1 MKVKGGKV
9 QRFDKDPRSNFPPP
23 DSDLFS
29 KSMFLASSP
38 EVSPTDQKTSAG
50 GFGNHRKA
58 LAVLGADSSG
68 SPTPARGPPSIQ
80 TDSQIAPWE
89 EPSSRPKMQAHPY
102 GHSFYNDSSENMGQL
117 SPGCRPGTS
126 RTGTSES
133 GYEGDTRR
141 PSVASNATVSSHGS
155 KTSAGGR
162 LHKNLKGFFGH
173 EYGGHDLRLA
183 SDPTVV
189 QHGSEQM
196 SRESSKQRHRTDS
209 IKTNHTSDS
218 LRPPSPGR
226 PHTPLP
232 ASDVT
237 PWMYQNF
244 TDVSQFGEAPVR
256 QAPIGPDSHRYGPN
270 APAPNQ
276 KDNHHHHRVLPHFH
290 RHTRSKEETSK
301 KPDLAPT
308 SYPTRPTTS
317 REHSFSNPS
326 YNPEHSVTP
335 SPMSSTSFL
344 AQPPRPRA
352 SSPTPSGHSNWDKDG
367 PSDSRSG
374 GKRSLLDKIRRHKGQ
389 QNDLKN
395 VTNAK
400 GAPSD
405 GRKPLPP
412 EPSPR
417 KTGREGS
424 VATVDSGYSVR
435 HMDTN
440 HLDKTPTAASK
451 ATSMFGRHHGKR
463 GFSYESNHG
472 GRDRQGS
479 QTSNMF
485 ALDTDLN
492 DMEGI
497 ISKPSE
503 PLSPND
509 APFMGLPDDK
519 RQLNQDAQV
528 GVGAW
533 DAPDSWAVKRAG
545 DDLVAKLPEIHE
557 DGLQATEEDDGTPYC
572 MRVFR
577 IDSTFATISS
587 SVNSTVADILQLLA
601 KKSVLQDS
609 IESYQLVLKK
619 HDLQRALDLGER
631 PIVMQKKLLEQ
642 VGYQTVDRIEEIGRE
657 DNSYLCR
664 FTFTHA
670 KMTGFYSLDKDPGF
684 SKMAKFSHVDL
695 QGRSLVTIPIT
706 LYQKASEIISLNL
719 SRNLALD
726 VPKDF
731 IQACINLRELK
742 FTACESWRLPSSL
755 SYASRLTVID
765 ISNNRLQQL
774 EHAELDRLS
783 GLVSIKMANN
793 KLSHLPPYFGKF
805 KHLRNL
811 NMCSNSFTEFPD
823 FLCDLKSLVDLDISF
838 NQITDLPKIDK
849 LTNLERLWMTNN
861 NLTGPFP
868 DSFRKLVNLKEIDA
882 RFNGITNVDKVCQ
895 LPRLELLLVGHN
907 GIVTFNG
914 SFVKVRTLVLD
925 HCPITQFDLDAPVP
939 SLTTLNIASA
949 KLVQLK
955 DSTIDNMP
963 NLTKLIL
970 DKNHFTA
977 VSTHISKVAKL
988 EHLSMAKNPL
998 NFLPPT
1004 IGALGELKHLNL
1016 RECNCKAL
1024 PPELWY
1030 CAKLETLNVS
1040 ANILE
1045 SFPKQGAAPPP
1056 VSQPQVNGNTQILA
1070 SSPSFEELGKLED
1083 FGRRR
1088 PSNVSG
1094 GSLLHAGASPGGSQ
1108 RKGSVVSIHEPGGRK
1123 GSVASRATN
1132 DGSYTPIARKD
1143 SNLSQNRLHN
1153 TFAGS
1158 LKYLY
1163 LADNRLE
1170 DEVYRELVMLPEL
1183 RILNLSYNDLTDF
1196 PQGLLRR
1203 WPQITE
1209 LYLSG
1214 NEISSLPSDDLEESS
1229 NIRVLH
1235 LNGNRFQVLPAELC
1249 KVHKLA
1255 ILDVGSNSLKY
1266 NVSNWPYDWNWNW
1279 NRNLRYLN
1287 FSGNKRL
1294 EIKPSTSYNSAA
1306 NNNGKA
1312 ADLTNFNAL
1321 GFLRVLGLMDV
1332 TLTINSS
1339 LDESEDKR
1347 VRTSASAAGPI
1358 TYGMADSLGKSE
1370 HVSLLDMFVPN
1381 FRGDNN
1387 ELLVG
1392 MFDGQPMSSSG
1403 SKVAKYLH
1411 ESFRQAFTDELQKVQ
1426 RENDEAA
1433 KLGSDFRVT
1442 PMDAMRRAFLALN
1455 KDIATAANQSIDARH
1470 AGHGL
1475 PNRTGSVSQV
1485 LSHDDL
1491 NSGGVATVMYLQNTN
1506 LYVAN
1511 VGDAQVML
1519 IQSGAQHRFL
1529 TQKHDPANPRE
1540 RERIRDAG
1548 GYVSRQGRLNDVL
1561 EVSRAFGYF
1570 PMMPSVTAAPHTMQ
1584 ISLTD
1589 SDEMVLLASGEFWDF
1604 ITPDLAV
1611 DIARQEK
1618 NDLMIAAQKCRDLAI
1633 AFGASNKIMVQLLG
1647 VNDVRKR
1654 GSSRYRGTSLSLTAS
1669 HQQDENQIFPSK
1681 RGRRARDGVGDSRLA
1696 RLEEPDAPV
1705 GDVAIVFT
1713 DIKSSTAM
1721 WEILPVA
1728 MRSAIQMH
1736 NDLFRRQLRLIG
1748 GYEVKTEGDAFMV
1761 SFPTVTSALL
1771 WCFSCQSHLLELPW
1785 PTEILDTVHCQEK
1798 FDSDGNVIF
1807 RGLSV
1812 RMGIHWGEP
1821 VSEKDPITRRMD
1833 YFGPMVNRASRIS
1846 AVADGGQITVSSDF
1860 IEEIRR
1866 TLEAY
1871 ADSDRSN
1878 STGSDEAVTDDNLGA
1893 NIRRELR
1900 QLSSQGFEVKD
1911 LGEKKLKGL
1920 ENPEFVY
1927 LMYPHSLAG
1936 RLAVMDRLPDEGGNG
1951 DTATDRPGQLSKDT
1965 KLSIEPESV
1974 WNLWDLALRLEML
1987 CSAFEQDTEGS
1998 RKLHRP
2004 EMSLLN
2010 QMRNQGGEITD
2021 EFFMNLLDH
2030 QVTRIENCITTLQ
2043 IRALHSPFKRG
2054 NKLADH
2060 INPIGEVLS
2069 SVMDDLAAFQEWK
2082 ATREQR
2088 QAREAQYQA
2097 MEQHFR
2103 TLEEEEEDD
2112 DSS

>member
-1 MKVKGGKV
+1 MSHFRFGK
-9 QRFDKDPRSNFPPP
+9 DSHSNFPSTDPE
-23 DSDLFS
+23 LFS
-29 KSMFLASSP
+29 KSMFLPSSP
-38 EVSPTDQKTSAG
+38 EVSPTDQKTKGG
-50 GFGNHRKA
+50 GFSNHRKA
-58 LAVLGADSSG
+58 MAVLGADSST
-68 SPTPARGPPSIQ
+68 SPSPARGPPAIQ
-80 TDSQIAPWE
+80 TDSQIAPWD
-89 EPSSRPKMQAHPY
+89 EPPSRPKMQAHPY
-102 GHSFYNDSSENMGQL
+102 GHSFYNDSSENVGQL
-117 SPGCRPGTS
+117 SPGLRPGTG
-126 RTGTSES
+126 RTGNSDS
-133 GYEGDTRR
+133 VIDGDARR
-141 PSVASNATVSSHGS
+141 PSIASNNTVSSHGS
-155 KTSAGGR
+155 KNSSSGR
-162 LHKNLKGFFGH
+162 IHKNLRGFFGS
-173 EYGGHDLRLA
+173 EYGAHDLRLA

-196 SRESSKQRHRTDS
+196 SRESSKQRQRTDS
-209 IKTNHTSDS
+209 IKTNNTTDS

-232 ASDVT
+232 ASEVT
-237 PWMYQNF
+237 PWMYQSYN
-244 TDVSQFGEAPVR
+244 DVSQFGDAPVR
-256 QAPIGPDSHRYGPN
+256 QAPTGPDSHRYTSN
-270 APAPNQ
+270 APSSNQ
-276 KDNHHHHRVLPHFH
+276 KEHHHHRVLPHFH
-290 RHTRSKEETSK
+290 RHTKSKEETAK

-308 SYPTRPTTS
+308 SYPIRPTTS
-317 REHSFSNPS
+317 REHSLSNPTFS
-326 YNPEHSVTP
+326 HEHSATP
-335 SPMSSTSFL
+335 SPMSSTTFVSQ
-344 AQPPRPRA
+344 APRPRA
-352 SSPTPSGHSNWDKDG
+352 TSPTPSGHSNWDKDG

-374 GKRSLLDKIRRHKGQ
+374 AKRKILDKFRRHKGPQ
-389 QNDLKN
+389 SDLKN
-395 VTNAK
+395 L
-400 GAPSD
+400 PSSKASFSE
-405 GRKPLPP
+405 GRKGPPP

-417 KTGREGS
+417 KTGREAS
-424 VATVDSGYSVR
+424 VATIDSVNTVR
-435 HMDTN
+435 PVDTN
-440 HLDKTPTAASK
+440 HLDKIPTAASK
-451 ATSMFGRHHGKR
+451 ATSMFGRHHGRR
-463 GFSYESNHG
+463 GVSYDTPHG
-472 GRDRQGS
+472 GRDRLGS
-479 QTSNMF
+479 EASQMM
-485 ALDTDLN
+485 LDTNLD

-503 PLSPND
+503 PMSPSD
-509 APFMGLPDDK
+509 VPFMGFPDDK
-519 RQLNQDAQV
+519 RHLNQESDLP
-528 GVGAW
+528 VGAW
-533 DAPDSWAVKRAG
+533 DAPDSWAVKKAG
-545 DDLVAKLPEIHE
+545 DDMVAKLPEICE
-557 DGLQATEEDDGTPYC
+557 DGSPVMEEDDGTPYC

-587 SVNSTVADILQLLA
+587 SINSTVADILQLLA

-609 IESYQLVLKK
+609 IDNYQLVLKK

-642 VGYQTVDRIEEIGRE
+642 MGYQSVDRIEEVGRE

-664 FTFTHA
+664 FTFTHS
-670 KMTGFYSLDKDPGF
+670 KMTGFYSLEKDPGF

-742 FTACESWRLPSSL
+742 FTGCEAWRLPASL

-774 EHAELDRLS
+774 EHAELDRLA

-793 KLSHLPPYFGKF
+793 KLAHLPSYFGNF
-805 KHLRNL
+805 KYLRNL
-811 NMCSNSFTEFPD
+811 NMCSNNFTEFPR
-823 FLCDLKSLVDLDISF
+823 FLSDLKSLVDLDISF
-838 NQITDLPKIDK
+838 NQITDLPRIEK

-868 DSFRKLVNLKEIDA
+868 DSFGKLVNLKEIDA
-882 RFNGITNVDKVCQ
+882 RFNGITNIDKCSQ

-914 SFVKVRTLVLD
+914 SFAKLRTLVLD
-925 HCPITQFDLDAPVP
+925 HCPMTQFDLDSPVP

-955 DSTIDNMP
+955 DSTFDNMP

-970 DKNHFTA
+970 DKNHFINI
-977 VSTHISKVAKL
+977 STHISKASKL

-998 NFLPPT
+998 SSLPPT
-1004 IGALGELKHLNL
+1004 IGSLTELKYLNI

-1024 PPELWY
+1024 PPEIWY
-1030 CAKLETLNVS
+1030 CIRLETLNVS
-1040 ANILE
+1040 ANVLE
-1045 SFPKQGAAPPP
+1045 SFPKQGAAPLPT
-1056 VSQPQVNGNTQILA
+1056 SQPQTNGISQGLN

-1083 FGRRR
+1083 FGKRR

-1094 GSLLHAGASPGGSQ
+1094 GLLHAGNSPVGSQ
-1108 RKGSVVSIHEPGGRK
+1108 RKGSIVSIHEPAGRK
-1123 GSVASRATN
+1123 GSVASKATTE
-1132 DGSYTPIARKD
+1132 GSLTPVTRKD
-1143 SNLSQNRLHN
+1143 SSLSQNRFHS

-1158 LKYLY
+1158 LKHLY
-1163 LADNRLE
+1163 LADNRL
-1170 DEVYRELVMLPEL
+1170 DDDVYRELVMLPEL
-1183 RILNLSYNDLTDF
+1183 RVLNLSYNDLTDF

-1203 WPQITE
+1203 WPQVTE

-1255 ILDVGSNSLKY
+1255 VLDVGSNSLKY

-1306 NNNGKA
+1306 NNVGKP
-1312 ADLTNFNAL
+1312 DLTNFNAL
-1321 GFLRVLGLMDV
+1321 SFLRVLGLMDV

-1339 LDESEDKR
+1339 LDQSEDKR

-1358 TYGMADSLGKSE
+1358 TYGMADFLGKSE

-1392 MFDGQPMSSSG
+1392 MFDGQVMSSTG

-1411 ESFRQAFTDELQKVQ
+1411 ESFRLTFTDELQKVQ

-1433 KLGSDFRVT
+1433 KLGSDFRVS
-1442 PMDAMRRAFLALN
+1442 PMDAMRRTFLALN
-1455 KDIATAANQSIDARH
+1455 KDIATAANQSIDSRH
-1470 AGHGL
+1470 TGLGL
-1475 PNRTGSVSQV
+1475 PPRAGSTSQV

-1491 NSGGVATVMYLQNTN
+1491 NSGGVATVLYIQNTD
-1506 LYVAN
+1506 LFIAN
-1511 VGDAQVML
+1511 VGDAQAML
-1519 IQSGAQHRFL
+1519 IQSGAQHKFL

-1540 RERIRDAG
+1540 RERIREAG
-1548 GYVSRQGRLNDVL
+1548 GYVSRQGRLNEML

-1570 PMMPSVTAAPHTMQ
+1570 PMMPSITAAPHTMQ
-1584 ISLTD
+1584 ISLAD
-1589 SDEMVLLASGEFWDF
+1589 SDEMVLLASREFWDF

-1633 AFGASNKIMVQLLG
+1633 AFGASNKIMVMLLG
-1647 VNDVRKR
+1647 VSDVRKR

-1669 HQQDENQIFPSK
+1669 HTQDENPLFPSK
-1681 RGRRARDGVGDSRLA
+1681 RGRRARDAVGDSRLA
-1696 RLEEPDAPV
+1696 RLEEPEAPV

-1771 WCFSCQSHLLELPW
+1771 WCFSCQIHLLDLPW

-1798 FDSDGNVIF
+1798 FDSDGNPIF

-1866 TLEAY
+1866 TLEAF

-1878 STGSDEAVTDDNLGA
+1878 SIGSEETMTEDALGN

-1936 RLAVMDRLPDEGGNG
+1936 RLAIMDQSPTEGEG
-1951 DTATDRPGQLSKDT
+1951 TTPATKAPGSLSKNT
-1965 KLSIEPESV
+1965 KLNIKPETV
-1974 WNLWDLALRLEML
+1974 WDLWDVALRLEML
-1987 CSAFEQDTEGS
+1987 CSALEQEPDGG
-1998 RKLHRP
+1998 RNLQRP
-2004 EMSLLN
+2004 ELSLLN
-2010 QMRNQGGEITD
+2010 KMKTQGGEMTD
-2021 EFFMNLLDH
+2021 DFFMNLLEH
-2030 QVTRIENCITTLQ
+2030 QVTRIEVCAIIVPSRLFAILTAFLRTELHHDVTISITSQTFP
-2043 IRALHSPFKRG
+2043 AG
-2054 NKLADH
+2054 
-2060 INPIGEVLS
+2060 
-2069 SVMDDLAAFQEWK
+2069 
-2082 ATREQR
+2082 
-2088 QAREAQYQA
+2088 
-2097 MEQHFR
+2097 
-2103 TLEEEEEDD
+2103 
-2112 DSS
+2112 

>member
-1 MKVKGGKV
+1 MSHS
-9 QRFDKDPRSNFPPP
+9 RIDKDSHSKFPST
-23 DSDLFS
+23 DQELFS
-29 KSMFLASSP
+29 KSMFLPSSP
-38 EVSPTDQKTSAG
+38 EVSPTDKKTGGG
-50 GFGNHRKA
+50 GFGAHRKA
-58 LAVLGADSSG
+58 LAVLGADSSA
-68 SPTPARGPPSIQ
+68 SPSPAHGPPAIQ
-80 TDSQIAPWE
+80 ADSQIAPWD
-89 EPSSRPKMQAHPY
+89 EPPSRPKMPVHPY
-102 GHSFYNDSSENMGQL
+102 GHSFYNDSSEHVGQL
-117 SPGCRPGTS
+117 SPGLRPGTS

-133 GYEGDTRR
+133 AVDGDTRR

-155 KTSAGGR
+155 KNSAGGR
-162 LHKNLKGFFGH
+162 LHKNLKGFFGS

-209 IKTNHTSDS
+209 IKTNNTTDS

-244 TDVSQFGEAPVR
+244 NDVSHFGEAPVR
-256 QAPIGPDSHRYGPN
+256 QAPTGPDGHRYASD
-270 APAPNQ
+270 APSSNH
-276 KDNHHHHRVLPHFH
+276 KEHHHHRVLPHFH

-317 REHSFSNPS
+317 REHSFSNPALNS
-326 YNPEHSVTP
+326 EHSVNP
-335 SPMSSTSFL
+335 SPMSSTTFL
-344 AQPPRPRA
+344 TQPSQTRA
-352 SSPTPSGHSNWDKDG
+352 KSPTPSGHSNWDKDG

-374 GKRSLLDKIRRHKGQ
+374 AKRSLLDKFKRHKGP

-395 VTNAK
+395 LPNSKTSV
-400 GAPSD
+400 SE
-405 GRKPLPP
+405 GRKASPP

-417 KTGREGS
+417 RTGREAS
-424 VATVDSGYSVR
+424 VATIDSRTAARPVEI
-435 HMDTN
+435 N

-451 ATSMFGRHHGKR
+451 ATSMFSRHHGKR
-463 GFSYESNHG
+463 GFSYENNHG
-472 GRDRQGS
+472 GRDRMGS
-479 QTSNMF
+479 EASNMF
-485 ALDTDLN
+485 ALDTDLD

-497 ISKPSE
+497 ISKASE
-503 PLSPND
+503 PMSPND
-509 APFMGLPDDK
+509 APFMAVPDDK
-519 RQLNQDAQV
+519 RLFNQEPNNAT
-528 GVGAW
+528 GAW

-545 DDLVAKLPEIHE
+545 DDMVAKLPEISE
-557 DGLQATEEDDGTPYC
+557 DGLPEMEEDDGTPYC

-587 SVNSTVADILQLLA
+587 SINSTVADILQLLA

-609 IESYQLVLKK
+609 IEHYQLVLKK

-642 VGYQTVDRIEEIGRE
+642 MGYQVVDKIEEVGRE

-706 LYQKASEIISLNL
+706 LYQRASEIISLNL

-742 FTACESWRLPSSL
+742 FTGCEALRLPPSL

-774 EHAELDRLS
+774 EHAELDRLA

-793 KLSHLPPYFGKF
+793 KLSHLPFYFGNF
-805 KHLRNL
+805 KSLRNL
-811 NMCSNSFTEFPD
+811 NIGSNTFTEFPD

-838 NQITDLPKIDK
+838 NQITNFPKIDK
-849 LTNLERLWMTNN
+849 LINLERLWMTNN

-868 DSFRKLVNLKEIDA
+868 DSFKKLVNLKEIDA
-882 RFNGITNVDKVCQ
+882 RFNGITNIDSVCH

-907 GIVTFNG
+907 GVATFNG
-914 SFVKVRTLVLD
+914 SFAKVRTLVLD
-925 HCPITQFDLDAPVP
+925 HCPMTQFDLDSPVAT
-939 SLTTLNIASA
+939 LTTLNIASA

-955 DSTIDNMP
+955 DATFDNMP

-970 DKNHFTA
+970 DKNHFTT
-977 VSTHISKVAKL
+977 VSTHISKASKL
-988 EHLSMAKNPL
+988 EYLSMAKNPL
-998 NFLPPT
+998 SSLPPA
-1004 IGALGELKHLNL
+1004 IGSLTELKYLNI

-1024 PPELWY
+1024 PPEVWY
-1030 CAKLETLNVS
+1030 CLKLETLNVS
-1040 ANILE
+1040 VNVLE

-1056 VSQPQVNGNTQILA
+1056 TAQTQMNGTSQTLA

-1083 FGRRR
+1083 FGKRR

-1094 GSLLHAGASPGGSQ
+1094 GGLLQAANSPVGSQ
-1108 RKGSVVSIHEPGGRK
+1108 RKGSIVSIQEPAGRK
-1123 GSVASRATN
+1123 GSIASKATTE
-1132 DGSYTPIARKD
+1132 GSLTPVTRKD
-1143 SNLSQNRLHN
+1143 SSLSQSRFHH

-1158 LKYLY
+1158 LRNLY
-1163 LADNRLE
+1163 LADNRL
-1170 DEVYRELVMLPEL
+1170 DDDVYRELVMLPEL
-1183 RILNLSYNDLTDF
+1183 RVLNLSYNDLTDF

-1203 WPQITE
+1203 WTQITE

-1214 NEISSLPSDDLEESS
+1214 NEISSLPSDDLEETS
-1229 NIRVLH
+1229 NIKTLH

-1255 ILDVGSNSLKY
+1255 VLDVGSNSLKY

-1279 NRNLRYLN
+1279 NRNLKYLN

-1306 NNNGKA
+1306 NNNGKP
-1312 ADLTNFNAL
+1312 DLTNFNAL

-1339 LDESEDKR
+1339 LDQSEDKR
-1347 VRTSASAAGPI
+1347 VRTTASAAGPI
-1358 TYGMADSLGKSE
+1358 TYGMADYLGKSE

-1392 MFDGQPMSSSG
+1392 LFDGQVMSSSG
-1403 SKVAKYLH
+1403 SKIAKYLH
-1411 ESFRQAFTDELQKVQ
+1411 ESFRLTFTDELQKVQ

-1433 KLGSDFRVT
+1433 KLGSDFRVN
-1442 PMDAMRRAFLALN
+1442 PIDAMRRTFLALN
-1455 KDIATAANQSIDARH
+1455 KDIATAASQSIDSRH
-1470 AGHGL
+1470 PSHGL
-1475 PNRTGSVSQV
+1475 PPRAGNVAQV
-1485 LSHDDL
+1485 FSHDDL
-1491 NSGGVATVMYLQNTN
+1491 NSGGVATVLYLQNTD
-1506 LYVAN
+1506 LFVAN
-1511 VGDAQVML
+1511 VGDAQAML
-1519 IQSGAQHRFL
+1519 IQSGAQYKFL
-1529 TQKHDPANPRE
+1529 TQKHDPAFPRE
-1540 RERIRDAG
+1540 RERIREAG
-1548 GYVSRQGRLNDVL
+1548 GYVSRQGRLNEVL

-1570 PMMPSVTAAPHTMQ
+1570 PMMPSVTAAPHILQ

-1589 SDEMVLLASGEFWDF
+1589 SDEMVLLASKEFWDF

-1618 NDLMIAAQKCRDLAI
+1618 SDLMVAAQKCRDLAI
-1633 AFGASNKIMVQLLG
+1633 AFGASNKIMVMILG
-1647 VNDVRKR
+1647 VSDVRKR

-1669 HQQDENQIFPSK
+1669 HTQDENQIFPSK
-1681 RGRRARDGVGDSRLA
+1681 RGRRARDAVGDSRLA
-1696 RLEEPDAPV
+1696 RLEEPEAPV

-1798 FDSDGNVIF
+1798 FDADGNLIF

-1871 ADSDRSN
+1871 ADSDRS
-1878 STGSDEAVTDDNLGA
+1878 SSVGSEEAMTDDGQAA
-1893 NIRRELR
+1893 NIRRELK

-1936 RLAVMDRLPDEGGNG
+1936 RLAVMDQLPNESEG
-1951 DTATDRPGQLSKDT
+1951 ATPAAKAPGQLSKNT
-1965 KLSIEPESV
+1965 KLNIPPENV
-1974 WNLWDLALRLEML
+1974 WSLWDAALRLEML
-1987 CSAFEQDTEGS
+1987 CSAFEQDPEGE

-2004 EMSLLN
+2004 ELSLLN
-2010 QMRNQGGEITD
+2010 RLKTQGGEITD

-2030 QVTRIENCITTLQ
+2030 QVTRIEVC
-2043 IRALHSPFKRG
+2043 
-2054 NKLADH
+2054 
-2060 INPIGEVLS
+2060 
-2069 SVMDDLAAFQEWK
+2069 
-2082 ATREQR
+2082 
-2088 QAREAQYQA
+2088 
-2097 MEQHFR
+2097 
-2103 TLEEEEEDD
+2103 
-2112 DSS
+2112 